1 MKVSLLLVRRL
12 ALGLR
17 LEESQILATR
27 NTTILDSQRHQV
39 REALRIQPILP
50 LDLLA
55 LRSLLVVKPP
65 ALLA

>member
-39 REALRIQPILP
+39 REVLRIQPILP

-55 LRSLLVVKPP
+55 LRSLLAVKPP